1 MSPSGTDTAGLLD
14 PAFLRKLDRL
24 SIAVKRVRAGVLK
37 GERKSTKRGQSIDFA
52 DYRGYV
58 QGDDLRHVDWNL
70 YGRLDELYL
79 KLFEEREDLTL
90 HLMIDASKSMGF
102 GTPTKLA
109 FAQRLAAALGY
120 IALSGHERVSVEA
133 FTGDSARRSPPV
145 RGKNSVPR
153 LFDFLGRI
161 DADGATHLEESGRS
175 YLSRNKSKG
184 VAVML
189 SDFFDEAGFEGVLR
203 RLQQSRSDVYAVQIL
218 APEEVNPK
226 LTGDLKLVDSETGN
240 FAEISASRA
249 LFKRYQKNREGF
261 VESIRR
267 YCATRGIGYVFA
279 SSDTPI
285 EEITLHMF
293 RRIGMVQG

>member
-1 MSPSGTDTAGLLD
+1 MSVESDQKTGLLD
-14 PAFLRKLDRL
+14 PGFLRKLDRL
-24 SIAVKRVRAGVLK
+24 SIAVKRVRPGVLK
-37 GERKSTKRGQSIDFA
+37 GERRSSRRGTSIDFA
-52 DYRGYV
+52 DYRDYV

-102 GTPTKLA
+102 GTPHKLA

-120 IALSGHERVSVEA
+120 IALSGSERVSVEA
-133 FTGDSARRSPPV
+133 FAGEESRRIPPV

-153 LFDFLGRI
+153 LFEFLASI
-161 DADGATHLEESGRS
+161 EADGRTDLEGSGRA
-175 YLSRNKSKG
+175 YLGRNKSKG
-184 VAVML
+184 VAVIF

-218 APEEVNPK
+218 APEEIDPK

-240 FAEISASRA
+240 FAEISATRV
-249 LFKRYQKNREGF
+249 LFRRYKKNREGF
-261 VESIRR
+261 VESVRR
-267 YCATRGIGYVFA
+267 YCTARGIGYVFA
-279 SSDTPI
+279 SSDAPI
-285 EEITLHMF
+285 EHLTLQMF
-293 RRIGMVQG
+293 RRIGVVR